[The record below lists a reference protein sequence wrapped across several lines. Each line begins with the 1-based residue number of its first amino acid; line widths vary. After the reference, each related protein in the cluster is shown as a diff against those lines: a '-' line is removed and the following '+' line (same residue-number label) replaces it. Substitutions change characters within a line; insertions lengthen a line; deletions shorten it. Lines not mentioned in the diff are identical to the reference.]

1 MKVFSVQPTTPYQVG
16 DIWVNATY
24 PSDGSTY
31 KNEVLRCQTNKA
43 AGSQFAIGD
52 WIKASKYTDD
62 TVANAAKK
70 AAEDAQKAAQTAQT
84 DIKNLGKT
92 VTDNKKEFDNY
103 VTDGY
108 LEPSEIAA
116 MAQDSKRLED
126 DFAAAQKSYNEVK
139 NAEVLKDTKELT
151 DLNTAFATLT
161 TAKTELVTYLSD
173 ISSRYNAAD
182 TNVKAT
188 IVSAVGTKFT
198 NFQSAYSAFYDKLGL
213 ANAYITSKIWRLEAE
228 YYRPCRLQVYQG
240 RARSDYRY

>member
-151 DLNTAFATLT
+151 DLNAAFATLT
-161 TAKTELVTYLSD
+161 TAKTELVTDLSD
-173 ISSRYNAAD
+173 ISKDTMRLIPTARLLSSQPWERSSPTFSPHTAHSMTNLAWQTPISLARYMV
-182 TNVKAT
+182 T
-188 IVSAVGTKFT
+188 
-198 NFQSAYSAFYDKLGL
+198 
-213 ANAYITSKIWRLEAE
+213 
-228 YYRPCRLQVYQG
+228 
-240 RARSDYRY
+240 

>member
-161 TAKTELVTYLSD
+161 SAKTELVTYLSD
-173 ISSRYNAAD
+173 ISKDTMRLIPTARLLSSQPWERSLPTFSLHTAHSMTNLAWQTPISLARYMV
-182 TNVKAT
+182 T
-188 IVSAVGTKFT
+188 
-198 NFQSAYSAFYDKLGL
+198 
-213 ANAYITSKIWRLEAE
+213 
-228 YYRPCRLQVYQG
+228 
-240 RARSDYRY
+240 